1 MFTSKLRSGAERL
14 NYRLSIV
21 KSSPRNELARN
32 GASLLEVNKAFNV
45 RAIAR
50 LCPLTVEHVEAIFL
64 LPSGARWR
72 WHSNALF

>member
-32 GASLLEVNKAFNV
+32 GASLLEVNKAFTNNV
-45 RAIAR
+45 GAISLNLSVLAQR
-50 LCPLTVEHVEAIFL
+50 Y
-64 LPSGARWR
+64 R
-72 WHSNALF
+72 